1 MTYGPSAVA
10 PRQLS
15 YAETSTKRVNPRGL
29 LLRLFDAMK
38 ASRQRQVDREI
49 ARYLASVGG
58 KLTDE
63 AEREIER
70 RILSTP
76 SRW

>member
-1 MTYGPSAVA
+1 MTYRPPAVA
-10 PRQLS
+10 PRELS
-15 YAETSTKRVNPRGL
+15 YPEGSSNRISRRGL
-29 LLRLFDAMK
+29 LFQLFDAMM

-63 AEREIER
+63 AEA
-70 RILSTP
+70 ST
-76 SRW
+76 

>member
-1 MTYGPSAVA
+1 MAYGPSAVA
-10 PRQLS
+10 PRELN
-15 YAETSTKRVNPRGL
+15 YAEASTKRANPLGL
-29 LLRLFDAMK
+29 LLRLFHAIK

-49 ARYLASVGG
+49 ARYLASIGG

-70 RILSTP
+70 RILSAP